1 MQSAYEIPGYA
12 ELIDAVA
19 DTMTG
24 ADMARWVLAK
34 VMQRKDEGR
43 PAGELIIQ
51 EMAKAFDAQLDE
63 IRRLKA
69 AAALKE

>member
-12 ELIDAVA
+12 ELIEAVA
-19 DTMTG
+19 SKVTG
-24 ADMARWVLAK
+24 ADMARWVLAN
-34 VMQRKDEGR
+34 VMQRESEGR
-43 PAGELIIQ
+43 PAADLIVE

-69 AAALKE
+69 AAAHKG